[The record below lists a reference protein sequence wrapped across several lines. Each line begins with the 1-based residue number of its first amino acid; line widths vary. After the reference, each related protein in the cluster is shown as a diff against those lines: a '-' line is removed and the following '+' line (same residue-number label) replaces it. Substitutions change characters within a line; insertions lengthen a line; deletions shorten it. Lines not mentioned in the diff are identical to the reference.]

1 MYVSICFPVIVSKLI
16 VLLKF
21 DVLLS
26 FVLFMW
32 INKHQIC
39 NQSIHVWWV
48 VYLNFIVTCLQI
60 LSTLGLVCNHY
71 FDCDFLLFSTIG
83 NFYFVD
89 VWTVLIAV
97 ITLITKFKVNVVFH
111 WCSNAIKRNIWACSW
126 IFKRHLSDVHWT
138 ISKQT
143 NFSQMLVWQLSFQDI
158 LNTIK

>member
-1 MYVSICFPVIVSKLI
+1 MCCYHLFCLCESTNTRSATKVFMYDELFTWTLLLLVYKFYQHSDWYVII
-16 VLLKF
+16 
-21 DVLLS
+21 
-26 FVLFMW
+26 
-32 INKHQIC
+32 
-39 NQSIHVWWV
+39 
-48 VYLNFIVTCLQI
+48 I
-60 LSTLGLVCNHY
+60 LTVI
-71 FDCDFLLFSTIG
+71 FLLFSTIG